1 MLTDLRHRLST
12 ITTSDQILVLHQGK
26 ITESGTHA
34 ELLEAKGRYYA
45 MWQKQTTTEKKV
57 AEAETDKDGQSSKE

>member
-26 ITESGTHA
+26 ITERGTHS
-34 ELLEAKGRYYA
+34 ELLEAEGGYYA
-45 MWQKQTTTEKKV
+45 MWQKQTTAEKKV
-57 AEAETDKDGQSSKE
+57 VEAETDKDGQS

>member
-26 ITESGTHA
+26 ITERGTHS
-34 ELLEAKGRYYA
+34 ELLEAEGRYYA
-45 MWQKQTTTEKKV
+45 MWQKQTTAEKKV
-57 AEAETDKDGQSSKE
+57 VEAETDKDGQS